1 MESTSTEKHERIG
14 KCELC
19 GQNVFVEQMPLDL
32 KKNMDLV
39 ESFVQNPS
47 KGLPEQVFLFVTRIT
62 VMINVDLLIK
72 NAKDQTLLA
81 WRDDGYYSPGWH
93 VPGGIIRYKEKIDDR
108 VCAVAKNELGAKV
121 KFDPVP
127 IAINEVIHETR
138 KNRGHFISLLY
149 QCSLVEQPD
158 ERLKCKSA
166 LPNQNEWLWHDDCP
180 DNIIFVHEMYRKFI

>member
-1 MESTSTEKHERIG
+1 MEITSTEKIKRIS
-14 KCELC
+14 KCDLY
-19 GQNVFVEQMPLDL
+19 GQKASEVQVPLEL

-47 KGLPEQVFLFVTRIT
+47 KGLPEDVFLFVTRMT

-72 NAKDQTLLA
+72 NKKNQTLLT
-81 WRDDGYYSPGWH
+81 WRDDGYYLPGWH
-93 VPGGIIRYKEKIDDR
+93 VPGGIIRYKEKISDR
-108 VCAVAKNELGAKV
+108 VRAVGKNELGAEV

-138 KNRGHFISLLY
+138 KNRGHFISLLF
-149 QCSLVEQPD
+149 QCSFVKQPD

-166 LPNQNEWLWHDDCP
+166 LPNQNEWLWHDACP
-180 DNIIFVHEMYRKFI
+180 ENIISVHEMYKKFI